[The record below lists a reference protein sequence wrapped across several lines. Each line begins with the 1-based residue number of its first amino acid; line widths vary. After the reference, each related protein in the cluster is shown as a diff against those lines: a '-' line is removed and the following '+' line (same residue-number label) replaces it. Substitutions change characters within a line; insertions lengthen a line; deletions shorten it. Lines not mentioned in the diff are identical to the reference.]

1 MIQSGLNIQALPYT
15 TEAAPMNMKN
25 TKAEILDAYDEQAA
39 KLQEISEKLNIAL
52 ALIATL
58 IATNLLF

>member
-1 MIQSGLNIQALPYT
+1 MFRPFLILTG
-15 TEAAPMNMKN
+15 AAPMNMKN

>member
-1 MIQSGLNIQALPYT
+1 
-15 TEAAPMNMKN
+15 MNMKN
-25 TKAEILDAYDEQAA
+25 TKVEILNAYDEQAA